1 MAASPVTVSFGIQ
14 KSKVDL
20 SSTCET
26 PTMSI
31 PLFHSQK
38 FSIAMCL
45 TYTAAGTG
53 TVKSCASSSAN
64 HLAPHNNAKDVRS
77 QSCYANKR
85 RLVSIVSESAFGI
98 NISTRNTP
106 ESSGHTRP
114 SLTTEPQSDYKNEEC
129 WQFEACA
136 YQILCKRLHGLC
148 SCNSQ

>member
-1 MAASPVTVSFGIQ
+1 M
-14 KSKVDL
+14 

-38 FSIAMCL
+38 FSITMCF

-85 RLVSIVSESAFGI
+85 RLVSIVSESAFGAF
-98 NISTRNTP
+98 NILNTSRNALFP
-106 ESSGHTRP
+106 RPSSISRIESSHEGVP
-114 SLTTEPQSDYKNEEC
+114 SDGTA
-129 WQFEACA
+129 EAGDGKSGNTK
-136 YQILCKRLHGLC
+136 YRQNSRLAHVRFCVTVFTSSVLEII
-148 SCNSQ
+148 